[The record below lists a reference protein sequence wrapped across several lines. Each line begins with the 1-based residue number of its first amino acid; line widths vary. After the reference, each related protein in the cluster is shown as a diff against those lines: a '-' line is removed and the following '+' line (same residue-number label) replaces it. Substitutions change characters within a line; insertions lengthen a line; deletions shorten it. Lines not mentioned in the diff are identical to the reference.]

1 MKKNFLLL
9 FTLLLLALV
18 GTGCGDKVS
27 GSLGKDGAELVGTWN
42 GVGNALGRDDSY
54 SCDYLSFSIDKEGT
68 FTLKDIAQNRGR
80 PNQKE
85 VPLWFLLWY
94 LRKTFLT

>member
-18 GTGCGDKVS
+18 GTGCGNKVS

-54 SCDYLSFSIDKEGT
+54 SCD
-68 FTLKDIAQNRGR
+68 
-80 PNQKE
+80 
-85 VPLWFLLWY
+85 
-94 LRKTFLT
+94 

>member
-18 GTGCGDKVS
+18 GTGCGNKVS

-42 GVGNALGRDDSY
+42 GVGNDLGWEDR
-54 SCDYLSFSIDKEGT
+54 FSG
-68 FTLKDIAQNRGR
+68 A
-80 PNQKE
+80 
-85 VPLWFLLWY
+85 
-94 LRKTFLT
+94 

>member
-27 GSLGKDGAELVGTWN
+27 GSLGKDGAELVSKEN
-42 GVGNALGRDDSY
+42 FSDLAERLPERKVLFCAISLRVNVPS
-54 SCDYLSFSIDKEGT
+54 LSIEK
-68 FTLKDIAQNRGR
+68 
-80 PNQKE
+80 
-85 VPLWFLLWY
+85 
-94 LRKTFLT
+94 LR